1 MKSLTADLEVAWIDC
16 DCKDEDW
23 LTFKKSLRF
32 KLKSLKLPKTTYLGR
47 VSIYRKECHEKEEE
61 LDAIHCMYSTTK
73 KKLQHTEDRLRVS
86 PLQVSH
92 LKKALD
98 TSFEVQCHTAA
109 PVAWEDTSSDT
120 TSGHI
125 TTIAAS
131 AKKAKASPLGNH
143 FITTVRPE
151 KPEREQEIRYVLLY
165 PCALQSKMLSLY

>member
-1 MKSLTADLEVAWIDC
+1 M
-16 DCKDEDW
+16 
-23 LTFKKSLRF
+23 
-32 KLKSLKLPKTTYLGR
+32 
-47 VSIYRKECHEKEEE
+47 
-61 LDAIHCMYSTTK
+61 DAIHCMYSTTK

-98 TSFEVQCHTAA
+98 TSFEAQCYTAA

-151 KPEREQEIRYVLLY
+151 KPEREQEIKYV
-165 PCALQSKMLSLY
+165 